1 MAVGAGSPEL
11 KLSVGFDLAY
21 FRTQLPTLGKVASS
35 YYLPI
40 NIKFD
45 RLGIQNEFTKL
56 GKNISGRQY
65 NLKVE
70 IKSLETALKQAKE
83 LQQILNE
90 TRGRSARSTTLQRL
104 TGRDN
109 SGKVVLKAD
118 DIRNVYSAAMKAG
131 VEGLSGNVK
140 ANRSVLEKEL
150 KTAFGSAS
158 DNALKGLI
166 NGLINGEGGLK
177 KAASSLGDSLINEL
191 KKTLEIRSP
200 SKRTERIGEQS
211 DEGFWIGLSKNAVKW
226 ERKKAAEMRASIDR
240 IYKSIQASGGQGL
253 LDIGVTGG
261 ALVKWERDLAKS
273 TRQAVGGAIVQALR
287 DGLKGGITAGVAAPF
302 QGAGLVA
309 TGGAFTAGA
318 TAGLGKGGMAA
329 LSALT
334 SGGLDPGLVGRVTEA
349 MSQVSH
355 AVVVNGAEAAVI
367 TAAGVAAVAGAGAF
381 ASTATGSLITQAV
394 EAVANSTVKK
404 VAVRV
409 LEAGKA
415 LAEKGKTDIAGL
427 KDGSTLALFRETTTA
442 ILRGAGEQARNEAK
456 ALGREAGRGIAAGGK
471 MAGAGFVAG
480 GQLTLQQSLAA
491 LDRGIKFLDSIL
503 IKGAIDL
510 QGLPDGTT
518 IAALKQAFIG
528 YRAALEIGA
537 THIQAAGEIDQ
548 AGVRKM
554 LRGQVDRA
562 NGAPISS
569 FIGTHVQ
576 DLGNAK
582 SGSETNRAIQ
592 EGLDAIAAA
601 AAEAARQAL
610 NNQAR
615 AIANANRA
623 VQVRDL
629 GNTGRAL
636 PPGMSPPALPP
647 SGGSRYRYGGGFVP
661 PSGIPSDGPATLNP
675 RTNLEAHQR
684 LMAVVNASVRSTREL
699 TAANLPLVGGLR
711 ELGGEF
717 ANAAKQVL
725 LYGTAYKALAF
736 ATALPGQL
744 LDATKKFQ
752 QYSNAMGVATQGT
765 GNFAKE
771 MFFVDTIQKQFGL
784 NLETTRAGFTRLYAS
799 MAPANFDSGS
809 IEKLFTGISA
819 ATAALQLTPDAAER
833 VTYAFGQIASKG
845 QVMSEEVKG
854 QLGDV
859 LPGALSIFAKAAGV
873 SVQEFNK
880 NMEDGMY
887 KGEKFRQLMSSVSDE
902 LITRFGTGAQIAGKS
917 LQGLLNTMGGNFTR
931 VLESFAPLANSAAE
945 SILLPIS
952 NAMNQ
957 FGKAAQVAMGEAAL
971 VKRQLDQ
978 AKENGASS
986 QSIAALETRLQALN
1000 EAAADPA
1007 IAKQA
1012 GQIKSFIAELSK
1024 LGNILTGVATTIGG
1038 ILSPILSIL
1047 GTNLSTVASIVTS
1060 VALGLGA
1067 MRLTATLA
1075 TAALTVMNVMMR
1087 AASGQAI
1094 GVTALSGAFRGLG
1107 VSITASEIAT
1117 IGFTAAM
1124 KTLLASSVIGLLVVG
1139 VGMLASAMMNMG
1151 DKASAAAEKTKAAME
1166 GIADAARTGNVALNA
1181 MQAKTAQVNI
1191 ENATLA
1197 KKEIEKMSFGRFGK
1211 AMLNDTQIGKINLL
1225 TGLEIKPGEIQDK
1238 KDLLKTIQSQ
1248 INGYQGLKKA
1258 AVELAP
1264 FTKSQEKR
1272 LGQNQP
1278 NLPAANAAELA
1289 SGKTKKTSLESY
1301 YSLEDSLAKARTE
1314 ADIDRITAEFEHRKN
1329 MINTYYD
1336 LQDARAN
1343 SFQKETL
1350 KFQREMFNIEAE
1362 RQKTVLEAT
1371 NAVRKAS
1378 GSVAGGVSG
1387 GGISQYLTGDKSSAN
1402 YDAKH
1407 GGSNYHD
1414 HFAFSTREAALAAY
1428 EALKMAGV
1436 TVTELTGRG
1445 AGVTGP
1451 HSGPGSLHHSGL
1463 AFDVPGSQWA
1473 VGQEQAGSARV
1484 RSIVMGQG
1492 GAGPVRKV
1500 GGNEKR
1506 DIQAEL
1512 QTQIELQK
1520 KSTAS
1525 KNADEIAIRKQ
1536 QIAMENYLAAM
1547 MPMAEQQVQN
1557 QLLERRIALQAAGTP
1572 DIVIDREMQLYEAEL
1587 QNATAIGIHT
1597 DKIKELSKQKDKNNV
1612 ITADAARQI
1621 ALEQEAIDKLI
1632 ARYPVYKALLQQSG
1646 NLQAQSGFAKDIGS
1660 LRNQIQLA
1668 GIIDPQAEL
1677 RQKLIREGR
1686 TSDQA
1691 DEQVKLQSQL
1701 DFLTKLRDGYRGVAD
1716 AIGNSFGEAFKG
1728 IVSGSM
1734 TAQQALA
1741 GMFQSIADSFL
1752 DMVAQMISSWI
1763 QAQAVKGFQAI
1774 FGAVLSGFGGG
1785 IGGGFTGG
1793 GGGGFNF
1800 PTTTGEGT
1808 NFSPNIGNDTGIPWQ
1823 FANGGIA
1830 QGGFR
1835 AFASGGIVTGPTLG
1849 LVGEGRYNE
1858 AVIPLPD
1865 GKSVPVDLGGM
1876 GGAGNQITSNIVV
1889 NVNSDGQ
1896 SQSQQSGNGNAEL
1909 GKKIEGAVKQ
1919 VIVGELRPGGLLAG
1933 RR

>member
-11 KLSVGFDLAY
+11 KLSVGFDLNY
-21 FRTQLPTLGKVASS
+21 FKGQLTTLGTAASS

-45 RLGIQNEFTKL
+45 RRGIQDEITKL
-56 GKNISGRQY
+56 GKNIGGRQY

-70 IKSLETALKQAKE
+70 VKSLEVAIKQARE
-83 LQQILNE
+83 LQKILSE
-90 TRGRSARSTTLQRL
+90 TRGQTNRASALQ
-104 TGRDN
+104 GVVGKN
-109 SGKVVLKAD
+109 KSGQVILKAD
-118 DIRNVYSAAMKAG
+118 DIRKVYSAAMKAG

-150 KTAFGSAS
+150 KSAFGGAS

-287 DGLKGGITAGVAAPF
+287 DGLKGGITAGVSAPF

-334 SGGLDPGLVGRVTEA
+334 SGGLDPGLMGRVTEA

-394 EAVANSTVKK
+394 ESVANSTIKK
-404 VAVRV
+404 MAVRV

-415 LAEKGKTDIAGL
+415 LAEKGRTDIAGL
-427 KDGSTLALFRETTTA
+427 KDGSTLALFRETSAA
-442 ILRGAGEQARNEAK
+442 ILRGASEQARNEAK
-456 ALGREAGRGIAAGGK
+456 ALGREAGRGVVAGGK
-471 MAGAGFVAG
+471 MAGAGLIAG
-480 GQLTLQQSLAA
+480 GQITLQQGLAA

-503 IKGAIDL
+503 IKGAVDL

-518 IAALKQAFIG
+518 IAALKQAFIS
-528 YRAALEIGA
+528 YKAALGIGA

-548 AGVRKM
+548 GAVRKM

-615 AIANANRA
+615 AIANANGA

-629 GNTGRAL
+629 GNAGRAL

-661 PSGIPSDGPATLNP
+661 PGGMPSDGPATLNP

-684 LMAVVNASVRSTREL
+684 LMAVVNASVRSTKEL
-699 TAANLPLVGGLR
+699 TAANLPLIGGLR

-717 ANAAKQVL
+717 GMAAKQVL
-725 LYGTAYKALAF
+725 LYGTAYRALAF
-736 ATALPGQL
+736 VTALPGQL

-752 QYSNAMGVATQGT
+752 QYTNAMGVATQGT

-771 MFFVDTIQKQFGL
+771 TFFVDTIQKQFGL
-784 NLETTRAGFTRLYAS
+784 NLETTRTGFTRLYAS

-957 FGKAAQVAMGEAAL
+957 FGKAAQVAMGEATL

-978 AKENGASS
+978 AKESGASS

-1012 GQIKSFIAELSK
+1012 QQIKAFIAELSK

-1038 ILSPILSIL
+1038 ILSPILSVL

-1075 TAALTVMNVMMR
+1075 TTALTVMNVMMR
-1087 AASGQAI
+1087 AASGQAV

-1124 KTLLASSVIGLLVVG
+1124 RTLLASSVIGLLVVG

-1151 DKASAAAEKTKAAME
+1151 NKASEAAEKTKAAVSSM
-1166 GIADAARTGNVALNA
+1166 ADAARSG
-1181 MQAKTAQVNI
+1181 QV
-1191 ENATLA
+1191 T
-1197 KKEIEKMSFGRFGK
+1197 
-1211 AMLNDTQIGKINLL
+1211 
-1225 TGLEIKPGEIQDK
+1225 
-1238 KDLLKTIQSQ
+1238 LLKTQVLQAEVDVQNLKSAQKI
-1248 INGYQGLKKA
+1248 INGLQTIKGRGSNSGIAKLTSDQLSELNNLTGGAVTSGPLQNVKDLTNIVQGKIKESNKLITSGQA
-1258 AVELAP
+1258 RIP
-1264 FTKSQEKR
+1264 FAEKQAQK
-1272 LGQNQP
+1272 LGLNQP
-1278 NLPAANAAELA
+1278 NLPPANPKDDKNKIK
-1289 SGKTKKTSLESY
+1289 GLESY
-1301 YSLEDSLAKARTE
+1301 ESLKDALAKNFTQAE
-1314 ADIDRITAEFEHRKN
+1314 IDRQDALHQDAVDRINAEFNLKE
-1329 MINTYYD
+1329 
-1336 LQDARAN
+1336 ARAN
-1343 SFQKETL
+1343 SFQKEAM
-1350 KFQREMFNIEAE
+1350 KFE
-1362 RQKTVLEAT
+1362 RQMSDIDL
-1371 NAVRKAS
+1371 RRQKALLDAAKEVFKAQ
-1378 GSVAGGVSG
+1378 GSVAGGALP
-1387 GGISQYLTGDKSSAN
+1387 GGISTTGATGLLQGSTGIASGAHFDVRRQDGTYISPAQARAVLDQSVARQLTTTSTYGPRTAPVAGASTYHRGVDLAGPANTPLNLAPGYTMTGAGEKSGLGFTASVRGPQGEM
-1402 YDAKH
+1402 YDIGH
-1407 GGSNYHD
+1407 LQRPTTGGRAPGKVLASEKRDALAAQTTQLALAQQSLVAQLAENQ
-1414 HFAFSTREAALAAY
+1414 AVREAAIAWAEYTTAIAPVEEQKLQNSLLTKKNELVKNGLPDDVIEKQMKQFEAEQKTALAIGVVNKMLARKQIT
-1428 EALKMAGV
+1428 LKDAADR
-1436 TVTELTGRG
+1436 T
-1445 AGVTGP
+1445 
-1451 HSGPGSLHHSGL
+1451 
-1463 AFDVPGSQWA
+1463 
-1473 VGQEQAGSARV
+1473 
-1484 RSIVMGQG
+1484 
-1492 GAGPVRKV
+1492 
-1500 GGNEKR
+1500 
-1506 DIQAEL
+1506 AEL
-1512 QTQIELQK
+1512 N
-1520 KSTAS
+1520 S
-1525 KNADEIAIRKQ
+1525 N
-1536 QIAMENYLAAM
+1536 
-1547 MPMAEQQVQN
+1547 
-1557 QLLERRIALQAAGTP
+1557 
-1572 DIVIDREMQLYEAEL
+1572 
-1587 QNATAIGIHT
+1587 
-1597 DKIKELSKQKDKNNV
+1597 
-1612 ITADAARQI
+1612 
-1621 ALEQEAIDKLI
+1621 LI
-1632 ARYPVYKALLQQSG
+1632 AYNNSLDENLNIQRQQQFNTSI
-1646 NLQAQSGFAKDIGS
+1646 NS
-1660 LRNQIQLA
+1660 LNDQLQLA
-1668 GIIDPQAEL
+1668 GIIDPYAEQ
-1677 RQKLIREGR
+1677 RQKYMQAGQSPE
-1686 TSDQA
+1686 QA
-1691 DEQVKLQSQL
+1691 DAQVKLQKQIDL
-1701 DFLTKLRDGYRGVAD
+1701 VTRLRDGYRGVAD

-1734 TAQQALA
+1734 TAQQALSQ
-1741 GMFQSIADSFL
+1741 MFQSIASSFM
-1752 DMVAQMISSWI
+1752 DMVAQMIASWI
-1763 QAQAVKGFQAI
+1763 KAQAVKGI
-1774 FGAVLSGFGGG
+1774 TSLIGMIIPGFGASPDAGLSNLNAPASINNPLGVMPVQANAKGG
-1785 IGGGFTGG
+1785 IL
-1793 GGGGFNF
+1793 
-1800 PTTTGEGT
+1800 
-1808 NFSPNIGNDTGIPWQ
+1808 
-1823 FANGGIA
+1823 A
-1830 QGGFR
+1830 GGFR
-1835 AFASGGIVTGPTLG
+1835 AFASGGVVTGPTLG

-1865 GKSVPVDLGGM
+1865 GKSVPVDLGGA
-1876 GGAGNQITSNIVV
+1876 GGGGQITSNIVV

-1896 SQSQQSGNGNAEL
+1896 SQSQQSGNGSAEL

>member
-11 KLSVGFDLAY
+11 KLSVGFDLNY
-21 FRTQLPTLGKVASS
+21 FKGQLTTLGTAASS

-45 RLGIQNEFTKL
+45 RRGIQDEITKL

-70 IKSLETALKQAKE
+70 VKSLEVAIKQARE
-83 LQQILNE
+83 LQKILSE
-90 TRGRSARSTTLQRL
+90 TRGQTNRASALQ
-104 TGRDN
+104 GVVGKN
-109 SGKVVLKAD
+109 KSGQVILKAD
-118 DIRNVYSAAMKAG
+118 DIRKVYSAAMKAG

-150 KTAFGSAS
+150 KSAFGGAS

-287 DGLKGGITAGVAAPF
+287 DGLKGGITAGVSAPF

-334 SGGLDPGLVGRVTEA
+334 SGGLDPGLMGRVTEA

-427 KDGSTLALFRETTTA
+427 KDGSTLALFRETTAA

-456 ALGREAGRGIAAGGK
+456 ALGREAGRGIATGGK

-610 NNQAR
+610 NKQAR
-615 AIANANRA
+615 NIANANRS
-623 VQVRDL
+623 VQVRDM
-629 GNTGRAL
+629 GNAVRAL

-647 SGGSRYRYGGGFVP
+647 AGGSRYRYGGGFVP
-661 PSGIPSDGPATLNP
+661 PGGMPSDGPATLNP

-684 LMAVVNASVRSTREL
+684 LMAVVNASVRSTKEL
-699 TAANLPLVGGLR
+699 TAANLPLIGGLR

-717 ANAAKQVL
+717 GMAAKQVL
-725 LYGTAYKALAF
+725 LYGTAYRALAF
-736 ATALPGQL
+736 VTALPGQL

-752 QYSNAMGVATQGT
+752 QYTNAMGVATQGT

-902 LITRFGTGAQIAGKS
+902 LITRFGTGAQIAGRS

-957 FGKAAQVAMGEAAL
+957 FGKAAQVAMGEAVL

-978 AKENGASS
+978 AKESGASS

-1012 GQIKSFIAELSK
+1012 AQIRAFVAELSK
-1024 LGNILTGVATTIGG
+1024 LGNILTGVATTISG
-1038 ILSPILSIL
+1038 ILSPILAVL
-1047 GTNLSTVASIVTS
+1047 GTNLSTVVSIVTS

-1075 TAALTVMNVMMR
+1075 TTALTIMNVMMR
-1087 AASGQAI
+1087 ATSGQSVGI
-1094 GVTALSGAFRGLG
+1094 TALAGAFRGLG

-1124 KTLLASSVIGLLVVG
+1124 RTLLASSVIGLLVVG
-1139 VGMLASAMMNMG
+1139 VGMLASAMMSMG

-1197 KKEIEKMSFGRFGK
+1197 KKEIEKMSFGRYGK

-1225 TGLEIKPGEIQDK
+1225 TGLEIKPGQIQDK
-1238 KDLLKTIQSQ
+1238 KDLLKTIQDQ

-1258 AVELAP
+1258 AIELAP
-1264 FTKSQEKR
+1264 FAKSQEKR

-1278 NLPAANAAELA
+1278 NLPPANPEDDKNKIK
-1289 SGKTKKTSLESY
+1289 GLESY
-1301 YSLEDSLAKARTE
+1301 ESLKDALAKNFTQAE
-1314 ADIDRITAEFEHRKN
+1314 IDRQDALHQDAVDRINAEFNLKE
-1329 MINTYYD
+1329 
-1336 LQDARAN
+1336 ARAN
-1343 SFQKETL
+1343 SFQKEAM
-1350 KFQREMFNIEAE
+1350 KFE
-1362 RQKTVLEAT
+1362 RQMSDIDLK
-1371 NAVRKAS
+1371 RQKALLDAAKEVFKAQ
-1378 GSVAGGVSG
+1378 GSVAGGALPGGMSATGATGLLQGSTGTASG
-1387 GGISQYLTGDKSSAN
+1387 AHFDVRRQDGTYISPAQARAVLDQSVARQLTTTSTYGPRTAPVAGASTYHRGVDLAGPANTPLNLAPGYTMTGAGEKGGLGFTASVRGPQGEMYDIGHLQRPTTGGRAPGKVLASEKR
-1402 YDAKH
+1402 DALAAQTTQLALAQQ
-1407 GGSNYHD
+1407 SLVAQLAENQ
-1414 HFAFSTREAALAAY
+1414 AIREAAIAWAEYTTAIAPVEEQKLQNSLLTKKNELVKNGLPDDVIEKQMKQFEAEQKTALAIEVVNKMLAKKQIT
-1428 EALKMAGV
+1428 LKDAADR
-1436 TVTELTGRG
+1436 T
-1445 AGVTGP
+1445 
-1451 HSGPGSLHHSGL
+1451 
-1463 AFDVPGSQWA
+1463 
-1473 VGQEQAGSARV
+1473 
-1484 RSIVMGQG
+1484 
-1492 GAGPVRKV
+1492 
-1500 GGNEKR
+1500 
-1506 DIQAEL
+1506 AEL
-1512 QTQIELQK
+1512 N
-1520 KSTAS
+1520 S
-1525 KNADEIAIRKQ
+1525 N
-1536 QIAMENYLAAM
+1536 
-1547 MPMAEQQVQN
+1547 
-1557 QLLERRIALQAAGTP
+1557 
-1572 DIVIDREMQLYEAEL
+1572 
-1587 QNATAIGIHT
+1587 
-1597 DKIKELSKQKDKNNV
+1597 
-1612 ITADAARQI
+1612 
-1621 ALEQEAIDKLI
+1621 LI
-1632 ARYPVYKALLQQSG
+1632 AYNNSLDENLNIQRQQQFNTSI
-1646 NLQAQSGFAKDIGS
+1646 NS
-1660 LRNQIQLA
+1660 LNDQLQLA
-1668 GIIDPQAEL
+1668 GIIDPYAEQ
-1677 RQKLIREGR
+1677 RQKYMQAGQSPE
-1686 TSDQA
+1686 QA
-1691 DEQVKLQSQL
+1691 DAQVKLQKQIDL
-1701 DFLTKLRDGYRGVAD
+1701 VTRLRDGYRGVAD
-1716 AIGNSFGEAFKG
+1716 AIGNSFGEAFKN
-1728 IVSGSM
+1728 IASGSM
-1734 TAQQALA
+1734 TAQQALSQ
-1741 GMFQSIADSFL
+1741 MFQSIASSFM
-1752 DMVAQMISSWI
+1752 DMVAQMIASWAKIAVAKGISSI
-1763 QAQAVKGFQAI
+1763 IGMI
-1774 FGAVLSGFGGG
+1774 IPGFGAAASPGGL
-1785 IGGGFTGG
+1785 
-1793 GGGGFNF
+1793 
-1800 PTTTGEGT
+1800 EGV
-1808 NFSPNIGNDTGIPWQ
+1808 NMGAVNQYSAPLGY
-1823 FANGGIA
+1823 ANGGVA
-1830 QGGFR
+1830 SGGFR
-1835 AFASGGIVTGPTLG
+1835 AFASGGVVSGPTLG

-1865 GKSVPVDLGGM
+1865 GKSVPVDLGGAN
-1876 GGAGNQITSNIVV
+1876 GGNQITSNIVV